1 MFSYRDRE
9 ERLEPE
15 LSLERLREEEEEEEA
30 LRLLLLRDED
40 GLTVVSLR
48 VLPEEE
54 PDERVDGAVL
64 VLRLAPCERVEVAEL
79 LRLELREVL
88 GGVVTLLFSRLR
100 LLSDRARLLFPE
112 DEGVVLRST
121 FELRLEG
128 VEVDRVLLPRVE
140 LLLLSI
146 VPDCDW
152 RVVLRLVL
160 SMDRVVLRGLLE
172 RLEPVASR
180 LTLPLRLF
188 EGVL

>member
-15 LSLERLREEEEEEEA
+15 LSLERLREEEEEEA
-30 LRLLLLRDED
+30 LRLLLLRDDD

>member
-1 MFSYRDRE
+1 LFSYRDRE